1 MSRSQ
6 SYRGGMQ
13 DVRPQPRGHRKRAHP
28 TGSGPAGTN
37 DVPPDLLGYAGSL
50 SPPIRRDTVPEA
62 SLELLMQMVQRV
74 LDAQRE
80 TREDVREIKTR
91 LGRLESDVASLHVF
105 LAELSVRMDRFGD
118 RLERVE
124 RRLEIADA

>member
-1 MSRSQ
+1 M
-6 SYRGGMQ
+6 
-13 DVRPQPRGHRKRAHP
+13 
-28 TGSGPAGTN
+28 
-37 DVPPDLLGYAGSL
+37 
-50 SPPIRRDTVPEA
+50 PEG

-105 LAELSVRMDRFGD
+105 LAEIPVRMDRFGD

-124 RRLEIADA
+124 RRLEIADT

>member
-1 MSRSQ
+1 
-6 SYRGGMQ
+6 
-13 DVRPQPRGHRKRAHP
+13 
-28 TGSGPAGTN
+28 
-37 DVPPDLLGYAGSL
+37 
-50 SPPIRRDTVPEA
+50 VPEG

-118 RLERVE
+118 RLEGVE